1 MDLRIRGRVALVT
14 GASAGLG
21 YAAAEALAAEGAQVI
36 LASRDLGRITEAA
49 QRVTASTGEP
59 AYGVA
64 MDVRQPD
71 AGDRLVAAARERF
84 GDPSILITNAGGP
97 APGPFAKQTIEDFEE
112 ALRLNFLSAVVLTR
126 AALPAMQKAKWGRI
140 VHVAS
145 TTIQEPSVG
154 LFLSSSV
161 RPALAGF
168 SKALSREVASFGITS
183 NVVAPGLIATD
194 RLKELGEYRA
204 KESGKSVDEEMV
216 AMAEQVPLG
225 RLGRPEEFGSLV
237 AFLCSERAAYIT
249 GEAIRLDGG
258 RTGFLL

>member
-1 MDLRIRGRVALVT
+1 MELGIRGRVAVVA

-21 YAAAEALAAEGAQVI
+21 LAAAEALAAEGARVV
-36 LASRDLGRITEAA
+36 LASRDPGRIAEAA
-49 QRVTASTGEP
+49 RHVTASTGEP
-59 AYGVA
+59 AHGVA
-64 MDVRQPD
+64 VDVREPD

-97 APGPFAKQTIEDFEE
+97 APGPFAKQTLADFED
-112 ALRLNFLSAVVLTR
+112 ALRLSFLSAVVLTR
-126 AALPAMQKAKWGRI
+126 AALPAMQQAKWGRI

-145 TTIQEPSVG
+145 TTIHEPSVG

-161 RPALAGF
+161 RPAVAGF
-168 SKALSREVASFGITS
+168 SKALSREVAAFGITV
-183 NVVAPGLIATD
+183 NVIAPGLIATD

-204 KESGKSVDEEMV
+204 KESGKTVEEEMV
-216 AMAEQVPLG
+216 TMGEQVPLG
-225 RLGRPEEFGSLV
+225 RLGRPDEFGSLV
-237 AFLCSERAAYIT
+237 AFLCSERAAYVT